1 MIVPCLCYKRLS
13 HDLSPSSEVLCV
25 VDGKKAR
32 RGRREGELP
41 FPSST
46 TRSLKPR
53 RSLCGGE
60 SATDSS
66 LGQNI
71 RISPPPP
78 YQKGE
83 EECNSPKTIFNIVE
97 WSESDKVI

>member
-1 MIVPCLCYKRLS
+1 MIVPCLCDKRLS
-13 HDLSPSSEVLCV
+13 HDLSPPSEVLCV
-25 VDGKKAR
+25 VDGKKSAQ
-32 RGRREGELP
+32 G
-41 FPSST
+41 T